1 LDNTIKPEKCANHES
16 LTNRWKIIISG
27 KEQVEMFADAIEAFA
42 NNRPKRVPVSAR
54 EITDEAELIEFMK
67 NDRIQYNLLDHR
79 ASDLVQ

>member
-1 LDNTIKPEKCANHES
+1 
-16 LTNRWKIIISG
+16 
-27 KEQVEMFADAIEAFA
+27 MFADAIEAFA